1 MEGKKKGGCLKAVL
15 IGIGVLFVLFL
26 ISKFSSNDKEDIKPQ
41 VDSRHETIE
50 DDKAKSDSISKARLA
65 YIDIELGKMKP
76 LFNYRYDEFEK
87 TTWIEHKSIPKYVNT
102 KGFYTYI
109 GMKDNSVWERLVI
122 RYHGEDWLFIQKI
135 MIKADESIFEITPQK
150 VERDNDSQVWEYI
163 DITPDKT
170 EIAMISNV
178 IASKTTKIRFEGKQ
192 HYFDWVLSSKEINA
206 LKDTQIYFNLLSEK
220 EELENR

>member
-1 MEGKKKGGCLKAVL
+1 MEGKKKSGCLKAVL
-15 IGIGVLFVLFL
+15 IGIGALFVLFL
-26 ISKFSSNDKEDIKPQ
+26 IGKFSSNDKEDIKPQ
-41 VDSRHETIE
+41 VDSQHEIIE
-50 DDKAKSDSISKARLA
+50 GDKAKSDSISKARLA

-87 TTWIEHKSIPKYVNT
+87 TTWIEHKSNPKYVNT

-109 GMKDNSVWERLVI
+109 GMKDDNVWERLVI

-135 MIKADESIFEITPQK
+135 MIKADESIFEITPKK
-150 VERDNDSQVWEYI
+150 VERGNDSQVWEYI

-178 IASKTTKIRFEGKQ
+178 IASKATKIRFEGKQ
-192 HYFDWVLSSKEINA
+192 HYFDWTLSSKEVKA
-206 LKDTQIYFNLLSEK
+206 MKDTQIYFNLLSEK
-220 EELENR
+220 KQLENK

>member
-1 MEGKKKGGCLKAVL
+1 MEGKRKNGCLKAVL

-26 ISKFSSNDKEDIKPQ
+26 IGKFSSDNKKEIEPQ
-41 VDSRHETIE
+41 VSIHHEVADE
-50 DDKAKSDSISKARLA
+50 DKVKNDSISKARLA
-65 YIDIELGKMKP
+65 DIDVELGKMKS

-87 TTWIEHKSIPKYVNT
+87 TTWIEHKSNPKYVNT

-109 GMKDNSVWERLVI
+109 GMKDDNVWERLVI

-135 MIKADESIFEITPQK
+135 MIKADESIFEITPKK